1 MEKNVLFV
9 LEPVAL
15 LNEDTLVDNED
26 DCESCSAADCI
37 ADETNLIGYMEII
50 TSNVSKQIIGNLIC
64 ERKPKASTYVFTV
77 LMNKCLF

>member
-1 MEKNVLFV
+1 
-9 LEPVAL
+9 
-15 LNEDTLVDNED
+15 
-26 DCESCSAADCI
+26 
-37 ADETNLIGYMEII
+37 MEII